1 MYRSIIIAIFALVMT
16 GCSKAQNTENTENTT
31 ALTATEFSEKL
42 KKTPNAQVVDVRTL
56 SEYKKGHLQNAV
68 NIDWNADDFAE
79 KAATLDP
86 SRPIF
91 VYCLS
96 GPRSAAA
103 AEKLKEMGYSE
114 IYEMKRG
121 MMDWRSKNL
130 PEVKSAA
137 ATQGMSLQQY
147 NDELKSDRL
156 VLVDFYADWCAPCK
170 KMEPYLSKI
179 AAEMPE
185 KVKIVRVNADD
196 NTELCKAMNVSALP
210 VLKLYKNNEIIWES
224 LGFVEEAEVRK
235 QLLK

>member
-16 GCSKAQNTENTENTT
+16 SCSKAQNIESIS

-103 AEKLKEMGYSE
+103 AENLKEMGYSE

-121 MMDWRSKNL
+121 LMDWRSKNL

-147 NDELKSDRL
+147 NEELKSDRL
-156 VLVDFYADWCAPCK
+156 IDFYADWCAPCK
-170 KMEPYLSKI
+170 KMEPYLNKI

-185 KVKIVRVNADD
+185 RVKIVRVNADD

>member
-1 MYRSIIIAIFALVMT
+1 MYKSIIIALFALVMT
-16 GCSKAQNTENTENTT
+16 SCSKAQNTESTSALSAT
-31 ALTATEFSEKL
+31 AFSEKL

-56 SEYKKGHLQNAV
+56 NEYKKGHLQNAV

-79 KAATLDP
+79 KAATLDSAKP
-86 SRPIF
+86 VF

-103 AEKLKEMGYSE
+103 AEKLKEMGYKE

-121 MMDWRSKNL
+121 MMEWRSKNL
-130 PEVKSAA
+130 PELKSAA

-147 NDELKSDRL
+147 NEELKSDRL

-210 VLKLYKNNEIIWES
+210 VLKLYRNNEIIWES

>member
-1 MYRSIIIAIFALVMT
+1 MYKSIIIALFAIVFT
-16 GCSKAQNTENTENTT
+16 GCSKAQNNMDPS
-31 ALTATEFSEKL
+31 ALSATEFSAKL
-42 KKTPNAQVVDVRTL
+42 KNTANAQVVDVRTL
-56 SEYKKGHLQNAV
+56 GEYKKGHLQNAV
-68 NIDWNADDFAE
+68 NIDWNGEDFAE

-86 SRPIF
+86 AKPIF

-96 GPRSAAA
+96 GPRSEAAA
-103 AEKLKEMGYSE
+103 SRLKQMGFNE
-114 IYEMKRG
+114 IYEMKGG
-121 MMDWRSKNL
+121 MMDWRSQNL
-130 PEVKSAA
+130 PEIKSTAA
-137 ATQGMSLQQY
+137 GAGMSMQQY
-147 NDELKSDRL
+147 TEALKSDRL

-170 KMEPYLSKI
+170 KMEPYLNKI

-185 KVKIVRVNADD
+185 KVKIVRINADD